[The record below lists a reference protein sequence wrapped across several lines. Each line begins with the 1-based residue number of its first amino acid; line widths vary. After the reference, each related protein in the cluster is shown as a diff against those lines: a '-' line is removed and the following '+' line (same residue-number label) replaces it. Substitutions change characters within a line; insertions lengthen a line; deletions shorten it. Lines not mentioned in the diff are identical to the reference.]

1 MTKQAKFTYSTLGK
15 AFAKQTKTIED
26 QGDKQIKT
34 YIYIYIYI
42 YIYVYIYIIFL
53 YSFLYIYYFYFSF
66 SLFGLKFLLDA
77 TL

>member
-34 YIYIYIYI
+34 YIYIYI

>member
-42 YIYVYIYIIFL
+42 YVYIYIIFL
-53 YSFLYIYYFYFSF
+53 YSVLYIYYFYFSF

>member
-42 YIYVYIYIIFL
+42 YVYIYIIFL
-53 YSFLYIYYFYFSF
+53 Y
-66 SLFGLKFLLDA
+66 
-77 TL
+77 

>member
-42 YIYVYIYIIFL
+42 CVYIYIIFL